1 MKDRL
6 QQVRRVCTAV
16 LILNLTAV
24 LQAQDMAEL
33 TLKVFRHADLQLRIS
48 MLELGDSLRFP
59 RATLPNGRWKE
70 VPITDWTSGFFP
82 GTLWYHFEYTEDPQ
96 YRDAAERWTAKL
108 EPIQYFTENHDI
120 GFMIFSSFGN
130 GYRLTGDP
138 PYRDII
144 LQAARTSTLRYDPT
158 VGCIKSWDNPR
169 WEYPVIV
176 DNMMNLEL
184 LFWAVQNGEDSS
196 LYRIAMSHAEQ
207 TMKNHIRPDGST
219 FHVVNYDLTDG
230 HVIGR
235 HTAQGVADSSTWAR
249 GQAWG
254 IYGFT
259 MAYRYTRDERFL
271 TTALR
276 LANYFINHL
285 PADHIP
291 YWDFQAPNIP
301 DEPRDASAAAIAAS
315 ALLELSTL
323 DTNEARSRR
332 LWAEAESI
340 LRSLA
345 SDDYLSAGKAS
356 RGITMHSVTS
366 RPANIEVD
374 VTLIYADYYLLEAL
388 LKYRRISAGR

>member
-6 QQVRRVCTAV
+6 LFVRRCCAAVVIVCSTAH
-16 LILNLTAV
+16 LH
-24 LQAQDMAEL
+24 AQDMADL
-33 TLKVFRHADLQLRIS
+33 TLKVFRHADLQLRLS
-48 MLELGDSLRFP
+48 MLDLGDSLRFP
-59 RATLPNGRWKE
+59 RATGPDGRWKE

-82 GTLWYHFEYTEDPQ
+82 GTLWYHFEYTEDPLF
-96 YRDAAERWTAKL
+96 RDAAERWTARL
-108 EPIQYFTENHDI
+108 EPIQFFTENHDI
-120 GFMIFSSFGN
+120 GFMILSSYGN
-130 GYRLTGDP
+130 GYRLTGEP
-138 PYRDII
+138 RYREIL
-144 LQAARTSTLRYDPT
+144 LQAARTATLRYDPV

-169 WEYPVIV
+169 WEYPVII

-184 LFWAVQNGEDSS
+184 LFWAVQNGADSS
-196 LYRIAMSHAEQ
+196 LYRIAMSHAER
-207 TMKNHIRPDGST
+207 TMKNHVRPDGST
-219 FHVVNYDLTDG
+219 FHVVNYDTRDG

-235 HTAQGVADSSTWAR
+235 HTAQGYVDSSTWAR

-271 TTALR
+271 ATAVR
-276 LANYFINHL
+276 LANYFVDHL

-291 YWDFQAPNIP
+291 YWDFHAPKIP

-315 ALLELSTL
+315 ALLELSAY
-323 DTNEARSRR
+323 DTDEIRSRHF
-332 LWAEAESI
+332 WSKAEFI

-374 VTLIYADYYLLEAL
+374 VTLIYADYYFLEAL
-388 LKYRRISAGR
+388 LRYRRISTGP

>member
-1 MKDRL
+1 MRIAYVSTRL
-6 QQVRRVCTAV
+6 RCTV
-16 LILNLTAV
+16 FLVGLSFV
-24 LQAQDMAEL
+24 SLQAQNMADL
-33 TLKVFRHADLQLRIS
+33 TLKVFRHADVQLRNS

-59 RATLPNGRWKE
+59 RATGPDGRWKE

-82 GTLWYHFEYTEDPQ
+82 GTLWYQYEYTEDTQ
-96 YRDAAERWTAKL
+96 YRDAAHRWTAKL
-108 EPIQYFTENHDI
+108 EPIQFFTENHDI

-130 GYRLTGDP
+130 GYRLTGEP
-138 PYRDII
+138 SYRDIL
-144 LQAARTSTLRYDPT
+144 LQAARTATLRYDPT

-196 LYRIAMSHAEQ
+196 IYRIAMSHAEQ
-207 TMKNHIRPDGST
+207 TMKNHVRPDGST
-219 FHVVNYDLTDG
+219 FHVVNYDPKNG

-235 HTAQGVADSSTWAR
+235 HTAQGYADSSTWAR

-271 TTALR
+271 VTALR
-276 LANYFINHL
+276 LANYFIDHL

-291 YWDFQAPNIP
+291 YWDFQAPKIP
-301 DEPRDASAAAIAAS
+301 DEPRDVSAAAIAAS
-315 ALLELSTL
+315 ALLELSTY
-323 DTNEARSRR
+323 DADGPQSRR
-332 LWAEAESI
+332 LWSEAGSI

-345 SDDYLSAGKAS
+345 SDNYLSIGTAS

-388 LKYRRISAGR
+388 LKHRLISARP